1 MGQER
6 SPRRRCATSG
16 CGRFIGRDDDWCPAH
31 RDSEASTKQIAKR
44 AIDSDAA
51 TTHRPASLAAT
62 GRRQRTRSTTSLHS
76 RLESDL
82 AGEIGALR
90 LAMARLLAEETD
102 PGRLAQGVARVAVA
116 TIQAVRAQR
125 ALEPDHQQSVTAA
138 VVRFLAELDAPS
150 LAAIDDALLPID
162 GDERVDLE

>member
-1 MGQER
+1 
-6 SPRRRCATSG
+6 
-16 CGRFIGRDDDWCPAH
+16 
-31 RDSEASTKQIAKR
+31 
-44 AIDSDAA
+44 
-51 TTHRPASLAAT
+51 AAT
-62 GRRQRTRSTTSLHS
+62 GTRQRTRSTASLHS

-162 GDERVDLE
+162 DDERVDLK